1 MAKRILKQTE
11 TLTVVKVW
19 GTNTTETI
27 SLNSDLLSSTMA
39 IDGTPRANIAFVTC
53 YTDPNPADKVT
64 ITRNSVPVLILYGVD
79 QIDFSGNFG
88 ISEDTENASNL
99 VITITGSGGV
109 YLNLR
114 KVSGYA
120 SKIETAQ
127 YSVYDDTNV
136 VGS

>member
-19 GTNTTETI
+19 GTNITETI
-27 SLNSDLLSSTMA
+27 SLNSDLLSSTMT

-53 YTDPNPADKVT
+53 YTDPNPTDKVT